1 MCATYGG
8 IGIGELP
15 SVGVAA
21 VACAD
26 SNSLLAGLFFAGVVE
41 RSRSVVE
48 LAVLVEDAGEKQDG
62 ALRAGGDPF
71 PVSGQG
77 VVSQH
82 LVEISVGPAVGGW
95 FGQHV

>member
-41 RSRSVVE
+41 RSWSVLE
-48 LAVLVEDAGEKQDG
+48 LAVLVQDAGE
-62 ALRAGGDPF
+62 
-71 PVSGQG
+71 
-77 VVSQH
+77 
-82 LVEISVGPAVGGW
+82 
-95 FGQHV
+95 

>member
-1 MCATYGG
+1 M
-8 IGIGELP
+8 
-15 SVGVAA
+15 GVAA

>member
-26 SNSLLAGLFFAGVVE
+26 SDSLLAGLFFAGVVE
-41 RSRSVVE
+41 GSGPVLE

-62 ALRAGGDPF
+62 ALRAIGDPF

-82 LVEISVGPAVGGW
+82 LVEIPIRPTVGGW